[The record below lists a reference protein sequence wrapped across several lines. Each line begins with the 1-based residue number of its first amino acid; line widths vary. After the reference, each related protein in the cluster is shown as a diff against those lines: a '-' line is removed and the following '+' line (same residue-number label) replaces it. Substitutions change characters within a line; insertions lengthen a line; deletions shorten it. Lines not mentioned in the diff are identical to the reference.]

1 MSVFSLP
8 IANVPELTNVIWLSI
23 VPPAFKATF
32 VTFALID
39 NVSAVTAPLN
49 VTVPPSVIVNVS
61 IFVIA
66 PENETSASS
75 DVPASIVKF
84 WPAASTLVTA
94 ANSILPEP
102 LVESIVKVLASWIV
116 IVSSMSTAPVTVI
129 VLVKAETVPVT
140 LKLLRAVTV
149 SVASSPN
156 TALPVIVKLSTSPP
170 PSPATAPLNVTVEP
184 CKVIKPSL
192 LIVVFLV

>member
-1 MSVFSLP
+1 
-8 IANVPELTNVIWLSI
+8 
-23 VPPAFKATF
+23 
-32 VTFALID
+32 
-39 NVSAVTAPLN
+39 
-49 VTVPPSVIVNVS
+49 
-61 IFVIA
+61 
-66 PENETSASS
+66 
-75 DVPASIVKF
+75 
-84 WPAASTLVTA
+84 
-94 ANSILPEP
+94 
-102 LVESIVKVLASWIV
+102 
-116 IVSSMSTAPVTVI
+116 MSTAPVTVI